1 MTDETERFP
10 LTATITETGPGGRP
24 LPLAVGCHWYA
35 VLPDGLRIRV
45 LLTGRVKTLKTPVVD
60 VGQTVRVFPSP
71 FDDDRFGIDPRDCRF
86 VSASNLERRIREG
99 SAG

>member
-1 MTDETERFP
+1 MTDDADRFP

-24 LPLAVGCHWYA
+24 LPPGSGCHWFA
-35 VLPDGLRIRV
+35 ELPDGRRIRV

-71 FDDDRFGIDPRDCRF
+71 FDDDRFGIDLRDCRF
-86 VSASNLERRIREG
+86 VSRSNLERRIREG